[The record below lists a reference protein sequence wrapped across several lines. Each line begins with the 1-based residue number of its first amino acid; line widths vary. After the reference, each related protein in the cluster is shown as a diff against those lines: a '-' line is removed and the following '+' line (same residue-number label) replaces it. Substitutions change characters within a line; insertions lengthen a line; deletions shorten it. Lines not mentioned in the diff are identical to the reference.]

1 MIWCWQQQQTQEDHK
16 FRPKTT
22 VNFGKLC
29 RLAEILMTEKLD
41 VWVNMQPRQRPEE
54 IPMKSCIIS
63 DEVLQ
68 LVCLCLLTVRL
79 FRGLFQS
86 WASGSFLPLPMLYQ
100 SLSKVF
106 PLSKPEPEHNWSNNL
121 HRLNCFQRCQE
132 WGAPE
137 ELLTAL
143 IRLSGCLSLL
153 SHFYQCQTK
162 TRQKRKIRKL
172 KHELFVVVFWRR
184 SHRKSYD

>member
-1 MIWCWQQQQTQEDHK
+1 MLTAAADTGGPQVQTEDN
-16 FRPKTT
+16 RQLWKTLQT
-22 VNFGKLC
+22 GWNIN
-29 RLAEILMTEKLD
+29 AEKLD
-41 VWVNMQPRQRPEE
+41 VCVNMQPRQRPEE

-106 PLSKPEPEHNWSNNL
+106 PLSKPEPEHNWSNNP

-162 TRQKRKIRKL
+162 TR
-172 KHELFVVVFWRR
+172 
-184 SHRKSYD
+184 

>member
-1 MIWCWQQQQTQEDHK
+1 MLTAAADTGGPQVQTEDNSQLW
-16 FRPKTT
+16 KTLQT
-22 VNFGKLC
+22 GWNINDGETRRLC
-29 RLAEILMTEKLD
+29 EHAAEAATGGNTDEELHH
-41 VWVNMQPRQRPEE
+41 QRRSSAAR
-54 IPMKSCIIS
+54 MS
-63 DEVLQ
+63 
-68 LVCLCLLTVRL
+68 LLTVRL

-106 PLSKPEPEHNWSNNL
+106 PLSKPEPEHNWSNNP